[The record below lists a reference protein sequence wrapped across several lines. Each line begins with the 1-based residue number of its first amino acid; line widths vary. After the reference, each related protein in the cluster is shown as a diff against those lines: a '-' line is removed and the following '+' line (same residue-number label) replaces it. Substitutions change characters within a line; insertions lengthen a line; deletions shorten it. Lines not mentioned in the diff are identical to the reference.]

1 MRRSATLIL
10 LVGAILIIGS
20 IVLYLFFAQ
29 SQGVGLSPTPALPAE
44 PTPIPEVEIVQARVD
59 IPANTVVRSAQDLLV
74 LVTIPQTEF
83 VEQQYLVSLSEV
95 EGKLITRSFRAG
107 ETILRSAL
115 TDPGLSQQ
123 LPTAEPNR
131 ARDKAYPFLVNNLS
145 GVADQIKPGDFV
157 DVVATFSLPRPVAR
171 VIPAEGEQATET
183 GPLVAVENQQLLSS
197 KTLLQRAQV
206 LRIVRPPVAVEP
218 TPEGGSSTGVAVDET
233 GAVVGPGSELETTGG
248 TITPGS
254 WMLVLALNDQEAE
267 LMEFALASDARVV
280 LVLRGAGDDAFEPT
294 IGTTLDLLIS
304 EFGLPMPEPP
314 PYYVVA
320 PEAQLTPQPTRTPA
334 PTRIP

>member
-1 MRRSATLIL
+1 M
-10 LVGAILIIGS
+10 
-20 IVLYLFFAQ
+20 
-29 SQGVGLSPTPALPAE
+29 
-44 PTPIPEVEIVQARVD
+44 
-59 IPANTVVRSAQDLLV
+59 
-74 LVTIPQTEF
+74 
-83 VEQQYLVSLSEV
+83 
-95 EGKLITRSFRAG
+95 
-107 ETILRSAL
+107 
-115 TDPGLSQQ
+115 
-123 LPTAEPNR
+123 
-131 ARDKAYPFLVNNLS
+131 
-145 GVADQIKPGDFV
+145 
-157 DVVATFSLPRPVAR
+157 
-171 VIPAEGEQATET
+171 
-183 GPLVAVENQQLLSS
+183 
-197 KTLLQRAQV
+197 
-206 LRIVRPPVAVEP
+206 
-218 TPEGGSSTGVAVDET
+218 AVDET